1 MTLQKQVTFWV
12 VAFLTLILVLWLL
25 SPILLP
31 FIAGLVLA
39 YFLDPVADALER
51 LGLPRLVATATILVL
66 SILLLVFIGLLIVP
80 ILGDQIVK
88 FAGDLPSLLQSLLAR
103 FNEVAP
109 QWIKDAIAK
118 SGTDIQGSIS
128 DIAGKAAG
136 WTATLLGSIW
146 SGGMALV
153 NILSL
158 LVVTPI
164 VAFYLL
170 ADWDRLVAKVDSW
183 LPRDHATE
191 IRTIFTNIDAAM
203 AGFIR
208 GQGTVCLLL
217 GVFYALALTIA
228 GLKFG
233 LVIGLAAGL
242 LSFIPFVGALV
253 GGLMAIGVGLV
264 QFWPDFSSILII
276 IGIFAA
282 GQFLEGNFLSPKLVG
297 SSIGLHPVWLMFA
310 LFAFGYMFGFVG
322 LLLAVPLAAAAG
334 VLVRFALNQY
344 LASKL
349 YRGIP
354 REMPTPVNTPVRK
367 RVEMKGR
374 GRQLVL
380 DLPHRQAL
388 GRDDFLVTGSNAAA
402 VALIDHWPDWPAHA
416 ALLVGPP
423 GSGKTH
429 LVEVWRQRSN
439 AARIQ
444 AADVRAENAPE
455 LLAPGALAIED
466 AGSSLDEKAF
476 FHLLNLA
483 RQQGS
488 SVLITAQR
496 RPELWKI
503 ALPDLLSRL
512 RAIPVVEIL
521 PPDDALLR
529 GVLVKL
535 FFDRQIT
542 ADESTISFMLT
553 RMPRSLGAA
562 RLLVAEIDRRAL
574 EERAEV
580 TRPFVAKVLSD
591 FSAPELF
598 GDD

>member
-1 MTLQKQVTFWV
+1 MTLQRQITFWV
-12 VAFLTLILVLWLL
+12 VTFLVLILVLWLL

-51 LGLPRLVATATILVL
+51 LGLPRVAATAVILLL
-66 SILLLVFIGLLIVP
+66 SILALVLIGLLIVP

-88 FAGDLPSLLQSLLAR
+88 FAGDLPTLMQSLLAR

-109 QWIKDAIAK
+109 QWLKDAIAK

-136 WTATLLGSIW
+136 WTATLLASVW

-158 LVVTPI
+158 MVVTPI

-183 LPRDHATE
+183 LPRDHAVQ
-191 IRTIFTNIDAAM
+191 IRSIFTDIDAAL

-217 GVFYALALTIA
+217 GLFYALALSIA

-233 LVIGLAAGL
+233 LVIGLGAGL
-242 LSFIPFVGALV
+242 LSFIPYVGALV
-253 GGLMAIGVGLV
+253 GGLVAIGVGLV
-264 QFWPDFSSILII
+264 QFWPDFTSILIV

-282 GQFLEGNFLSPKLVG
+282 GQFIEGNFLSPKLVG

-310 LFAFGYMFGFVG
+310 LFAFGYVFGFVG

-354 REMPTPVNTPVRK
+354 REMPKPAKSPVRNRTK
-367 RVEMKGR
+367 
-374 GRQLVL
+374 
-380 DLPHRQAL
+380 
-388 GRDDFLVTGSNAAA
+388 
-402 VALIDHWPDWPAHA
+402 
-416 ALLVGPP
+416 
-423 GSGKTH
+423 
-429 LVEVWRQRSN
+429 
-439 AARIQ
+439 
-444 AADVRAENAPE
+444 
-455 LLAPGALAIED
+455 
-466 AGSSLDEKAF
+466 
-476 FHLLNLA
+476 
-483 RQQGS
+483 
-488 SVLITAQR
+488 
-496 RPELWKI
+496 
-503 ALPDLLSRL
+503 
-512 RAIPVVEIL
+512 
-521 PPDDALLR
+521 
-529 GVLVKL
+529 
-535 FFDRQIT
+535 
-542 ADESTISFMLT
+542 
-553 RMPRSLGAA
+553 
-562 RLLVAEIDRRAL
+562 
-574 EERAEV
+574 
-580 TRPFVAKVLSD
+580 
-591 FSAPELF
+591 
-598 GDD
+598 